1 MVKTI
6 IFLVE
11 HLDYIVSSND
21 PMFPKYGKHH
31 WEFAKFTYLGM
42 QLSSK
47 TIHFCRS
54 VKVSLTSNDKE
65 YFGAQKS
72 FQPL

>member
-42 QLSSK
+42 QLGQQNDRILMISY
-47 TIHFCRS
+47 
-54 VKVSLTSNDKE
+54 LTFLLLLVPMADSN
-65 YFGAQKS
+65 
-72 FQPL
+72 